1 LREIK
6 IKSIYGPEAKIIED
20 AQNLGRLRFRFHTEE
35 FPLVDSGL
43 RVCDIYV
50 KIDDSNKQ
58 SENQNNVYPDLLN

>member
-6 IKSIYGPEAKIIED
+6 IKSIYGPGAKIIEE
-20 AQNLGRLRFRFHTEE
+20 AQSQGRIRFKFHTER
-35 FPLVDSGL
+35 FPLTNSGL

-58 SENQNNVYPDLLN
+58 FENQNNVYPELLN

>member
-58 SENQNNVYPDLLN
+58 FENQNNVYPDLLN